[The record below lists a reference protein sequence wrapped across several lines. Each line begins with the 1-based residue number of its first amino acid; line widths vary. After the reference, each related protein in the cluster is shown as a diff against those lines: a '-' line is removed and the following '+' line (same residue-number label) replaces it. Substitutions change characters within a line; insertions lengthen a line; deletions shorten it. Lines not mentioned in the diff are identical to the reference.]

1 MRKET
6 EMRRFIKCH
15 DIGEGLVIILNPDD
29 ISRIEE
35 KFHGCSVYLR
45 EVADDFDKTRHQ
57 VAIQVEEDIDYFL
70 AKLA

>member
-1 MRKET
+1 MGK
-6 EMRRFIKCH
+6 FIKCH
-15 DIGEGLVIILNPDD
+15 DIGEGLVVLLNPDD

-35 KFHGCSVYLR
+35 KFYGCTVYLR

-70 AKLA
+70 TKPHED